1 MKLDRDFTVSIGIAK
16 SPANGNDFLSLYRK
30 AVEALSRSKLN
41 GKNRFTVAEEDYS
54 GNKGM
59 NTNAD
64 MEIVKHLISEKNKPI
79 GAYKVE
85 YDGFKHI
92 FHFIARHSNRQETDM
107 GLRIGDVATKYSSC
121 QYLVMLIGMDKANH
135 EEVVNRVINNYAHF
149 AEKYNIVVKCDV
161 DYKLL
166 QEENDSWK

>member
-1 MKLDRDFTVSIGIAK
+1 M
-16 SPANGNDFLSLYRK
+16 
-30 AVEALSRSKLN
+30 
-41 GKNRFTVAEEDYS
+41 AEEDYS

-107 GLRIGDVATKYSSC
+107 GIILFTISKRDGNMIDPLTLSNAMFDLENVIKVSLRIGDVATKYSSC